1 MTPITYH
8 VVLPI
13 MRTEDG
19 ELVAEDGLEA
29 PSPSA
34 AISRAR
40 ALSTAK
46 AGAVAFSRSGDPD
59 TGEYGEV
66 VILARFGETP
76 SDIDRLA

>member
-13 MRTEDG
+13 VRTEDG

-34 AISRAR
+34 AVSRAR
-40 ALSTAK
+40 ALSSTR

-59 TGEYGEV
+59 TGEYSEA